1 MSRLS
6 RRTFLK
12 QLAFVDKEQSP
23 SGHTLVCVFL
33 RGGADTLNMFVPYGD
48 DAYYRARPT
57 LAIPAPTKG
66 SSSTSSKV
74 SSERAIALN
83 DFYGLHPRLQP
94 LMEPF
99 KEGSLAVV
107 QGVGTDNTTGSH
119 FEAQDQMEHGE
130 RFGKRL
136 GGGWLG
142 RHLRF
147 RKGGQL
153 TPLSAVS
160 IGKTLPESLRGA
172 PSASALSSVD
182 DVKLSA
188 PHANSRAVAD
198 ALSQL
203 YGLDSD
209 LLGHAGSVT
218 VELLRK
224 VERLQN
230 EAYKPANDAV
240 YPNSNLGRALKEVAR
255 LVKAGVGV
263 EVACVDHDG
272 WDTHFF
278 QGTTDGLQAGNI
290 DDLGKSLGAFYKDT
304 KKYSESVTTIVIT
317 EFGRRVYEN
326 SSMGTDHGRGF
337 ALLAMGSKVNGGRVL
352 GDWPGLKEEQN
363 FGASQFLGPSGLSV
377 AIDYRSVLAELL
389 EKLLNNNNVAAV
401 FPDFSPQ
408 KVGLIL

>member
-6 RRTFLK
+6 RRTFLQ
-12 QLAFVDKEQSP
+12 QLAFADESHNP
-23 SGHTLVCVFL
+23 ARHTLVCIFL
-33 RGGADTLNMFVPYGD
+33 RGGADTLNMYVPYGD
-48 DAYYRARPT
+48 DAYFRARPT
-57 LAIPAPTKG
+57 LAIPSPSKG
-66 SSSTSSKV
+66 CTSNTSKV
-74 SSERAIALN
+74 SSERAIALT

-94 LMEPF
+94 LVQPF
-99 KEGSLAVV
+99 KDGNLAIV
-107 QGVGTDNTTGSH
+107 QGVGTDNSTGSH

-130 RFGKRL
+130 CFGKKL

-182 DVKLSA
+182 DVKLNA
-188 PHANSRAVAD
+188 PHANPRAVAD

-209 LLGHAGSVT
+209 QLGHAGSIT

-224 VERLQN
+224 VERLQKR
-230 EAYKPANDAV
+230 ACTPANDAV
-240 YPNSNLGRALKEVAR
+240 YPESNLGRALKEVAR
-255 LVKAGVGV
+255 LIKAGVGV

-304 KKYSESVTTIVIT
+304 LKHSDNVTTVVIT

-337 ALLAMGSKVNGGRVL
+337 ALMAMGSKVNGGRVL

-377 AIDYRSVLAELL
+377 VIDYRSVLAELL
-389 EKLLNNNNVAAV
+389 EKLLGNDNIAAV
-401 FPDFSPQ
+401 FPDFKPQ
-408 KVGLIL
+408 KVGLIR